1 MSAVADALKAFQDA
15 QHNALNFANPD
26 QAQSDAMS
34 AWMQAVTDSISTGL
48 GAVQTSVSE
57 SGDVSV
63 KAVDIAAMVQTAV
76 EAQLPAIE
84 QQIAAAFG
92 KLLTAQTTAPTPAV
106 VLSTQEA
113 PPSTEPPTITP
124 QNPA

>member
-1 MSAVADALKAFQDA
+1 MSAVYNALQAVLDA
-15 QHNALNFANPD
+15 QHNTLGLANPG
-26 QAQSDAMS
+26 QAQSEAQTV
-34 AWMQAVTDSISTGL
+34 WMQAVTAALAAPVASADDK
-48 GAVQTSVSE
+48 SV
-57 SGDVSV
+57 
-63 KAVDIAAMVQTAV
+63 APAPDIAALVQAAV

-124 QNPA
+124 TNPGA